1 MTVPVIYVKNED
13 KIKRLAEWA
22 RMQARRLHDMV
33 DEKVVKRLKN
43 RVVKF
48 TEKIN
53 LKKLE

>member
-13 KIKRLAEWA
+13 KINWFGEWT
-22 RMQARRLHDMV
+22 RMQARRLHDVV